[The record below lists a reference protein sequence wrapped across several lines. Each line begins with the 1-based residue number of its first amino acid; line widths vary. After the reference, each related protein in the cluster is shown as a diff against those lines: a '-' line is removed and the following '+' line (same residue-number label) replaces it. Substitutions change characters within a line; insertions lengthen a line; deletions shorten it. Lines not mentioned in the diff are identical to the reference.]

1 MNIKV
6 VFPKNSQPD
15 IAKATVAERLCQA
28 ASLCINLPD
37 YIEVHFANLGPG
49 TYGEAILKPG
59 INRIITVNLDLTVN
73 EIIYPITHE
82 LIHISQMHEGR
93 LAISRTGLYV
103 WEGKTYNVDPYK
115 ISYKEYMQLPW
126 EYDVTERH
134 SLLIEAILN
143 I

>member
-1 MNIKV
+1 MNIKI
-6 VFPKNSQPD
+6 VFPKHSQPD

-49 TYGEAILKPG
+49 TYGEAVLRPG
-59 INRIITVNLDLTVN
+59 INRVITVNLDLTVK

-82 LIHISQMHEGR
+82 LIHLSQMYEGK
-93 LAISRTGLYV
+93 LAVSRTGLYV
-103 WEGKTYNVDPYK
+103 WEGKTYKVDPNK

-126 EYDVTERH
+126 EHDVTARQKT
-134 SLLIEAILN
+134 LIEQI
-143 I
+143 IG

>member
-1 MNIKV
+1 MNVKV

-15 IAKATVAERLCQA
+15 IAKATIAEKLCQA

-59 INRIITVNLDLTVN
+59 INRVITVNLDLTVK

-82 LIHISQMHEGR
+82 LIHLNQMYEGK
-93 LAISRTGLYV
+93 LAVSRTGLYV
-103 WEGKTYNVDPYK
+103 WEGKTYKVDSNK
-115 ISYKEYMQLPW
+115 ILYKEYMQLPW
-126 EYDVTERH
+126 ELDVTLRQKK
-134 SLLIEAILN
+134 LIAQI
-143 I
+143 IG

>member
-6 VFPKNSQPD
+6 VFPKHLQPD

-37 YIEVHFANLGPG
+37 CIEVHFANLGPG
-49 TYGEAILKPG
+49 TYGEAVLRPG
-59 INRIITVNLDLTVN
+59 INRVITVNFDLSVK

-82 LIHISQMHEGR
+82 LIHLSQMHEGK
-93 LAISRTGLYV
+93 LAVSRTGLYV
-103 WEGKTYNVDPYK
+103 WEGKTYNVDPHK

-126 EYDVTERH
+126 EYDVTLRQKT
-134 SLLIEAILN
+134 LIEQI
-143 I
+143 IG

>member
-15 IAKATVAERLCQA
+15 IAKASVAERLCQA

-37 YIEVHFANLGPG
+37 YVEVHFANLGPG

-59 INRIITVNLDLTVN
+59 INRVITVNLDLTVR

-82 LIHISQMHEGR
+82 LIHLSQMYEGK
-93 LAISRTGLYV
+93 LAVSRTGLYV
-103 WEGKTYNVDPYK
+103 WEGKTYKVDPHK
-115 ISYKEYMQLPW
+115 ISYKEYINLPW
-126 EYDVTERH
+126 EADVQSRQKI
-134 SLLIEAILN
+134 LIEQI
-143 I
+143 IG